1 MSFFIEDALA
11 EGGAAAAQAPDVV
24 SQLMVFGGIFLIFYL
39 LFIRPQN
46 KKIKEHKEMVEALS
60 KGDEVV
66 TNGGLLGKVVAYM
79 IALLPSRWHGT
90 LPSMCNEL
98 RLRRFSLKGRL
109 KVSKTKTFQVFDGL
123 KSGKQPPFEWL

>member
-11 EGGAAAAQAPDVV
+11 EGGAAASQAPDIV

-46 KKIKEHKEMVEALS
+46 KKLKEHQAMVDALA

-66 TNGGLLGKVVAYM
+66 TNGGVLGKVVGLHDGFVSIEVASDV
-79 IALLPSRWHGT
+79 ILNVQRSAIGT
-90 LPSMCNEL
+90 IQP
-98 RLRRFSLKGRL
+98 KGTI
-109 KVSKTKTFQVFDGL
+109 KGIKK
-123 KSGKQPPFEWL
+123 

>member
-11 EGGAAAAQAPDVV
+11 EGGSIAAQAPDLI

-46 KKIKEHKEMVEALS
+46 KKMKEHKAMVEALA

-66 TNGGLLGKVVAYM
+66 TNGGLLGKVVG
-79 IALLPSRWHGT
+79 LHDSFVTLEVSRDVKLNVQRSAIGAIQPKGT
-90 LPSMCNEL
+90 I
-98 RLRRFSLKGRL
+98 KAI
-109 KVSKTKTFQVFDGL
+109 KD
-123 KSGKQPPFEWL
+123 

>member
-11 EGGAAAAQAPDVV
+11 EGGNAAAVAPDLI

-46 KKIKEHKEMVEALS
+46 KKMKEHKAMVDALA

-66 TNGGLLGKVVAYM
+66 TNGGVLGKVVA
-79 IALLPSRWHGT
+79 LHDSFVT
-90 LPSMCNEL
+90 LE
-98 RLRRFSLKGRL
+98 
-109 KVSKTKTFQVFDGL
+109 VSKDVQLNVQRSAVGAIQPKGTI
-123 KSGKQPPFEWL
+123 KSIKN

>member
-66 TNGGLLGKVVAYM
+66 TNGGLLGKVVALHDSF
-79 IALLPSRWHGT
+79 ITIEVARDITVNVQRTAVAAIQPKGT
-90 LPSMCNEL
+90 I
-98 RLRRFSLKGRL
+98 KGI
-109 KVSKTKTFQVFDGL
+109 KD
-123 KSGKQPPFEWL
+123 

>member
-11 EGGAAAAQAPDVV
+11 EGGAAAAQAPDIV

-46 KKIKEHKEMVEALS
+46 KKMKEHQEMVNTLA

-66 TNGGLLGKVVAYM
+66 TNGGVLGKVVNLHDSFVS
-79 IALLPSRWHGT
+79 IEVSRDIIINVQRSAVSAIQPKGT
-90 LPSMCNEL
+90 I
-98 RLRRFSLKGRL
+98 KGI
-109 KVSKTKTFQVFDGL
+109 KN
-123 KSGKQPPFEWL
+123 

>member
-11 EGGAAAAQAPDVV
+11 EGGVPGPDMI

-46 KKIKEHKEMVEALS
+46 KKMKEHKAMVGALA

-66 TNGGLLGKVVAYM
+66 TNGGLLGKVVALHDSFVT
-79 IALLPSRWHGT
+79 IEVSQDVKLKIQRSAVAAIQPKGT
-90 LPSMCNEL
+90 I
-98 RLRRFSLKGRL
+98 KGI
-109 KVSKTKTFQVFDGL
+109 K
-123 KSGKQPPFEWL
+123 E

>member
-11 EGGAAAAQAPDVV
+11 EGAASAAPDLI

-46 KKIKEHKEMVEALS
+46 KKMKEHKAMVDALA

-66 TNGGLLGKVVAYM
+66 TNGGLLGKVVA
-79 IALLPSRWHGT
+79 LHDSFVT
-90 LPSMCNEL
+90 LE
-98 RLRRFSLKGRL
+98 
-109 KVSKTKTFQVFDGL
+109 VSKDVKLNVQRSAVGTI
-123 KSGKQPPFEWL
+123 QPKGTIKAIKD

>member
-11 EGGAAAAQAPDVV
+11 EGGAAAAQAPDIV

-46 KKIKEHKEMVEALS
+46 KKMKEHQEMVSTLA

-66 TNGGLLGKVVAYM
+66 TNGGVLGKI
-79 IALLPSRWHGT
+79 IALHDSFVSVEVSQDTIINVQRSAVAAIQPKGT
-90 LPSMCNEL
+90 I
-98 RLRRFSLKGRL
+98 K
-109 KVSKTKTFQVFDGL
+109 GL
-123 KSGKQPPFEWL
+123 KH

>member
-11 EGGAAAAQAPDVV
+11 EGGAAAANAPDII

-46 KKIKEHKEMVEALS
+46 KKMKEHKAMVGALA

-66 TNGGLLGKVVAYM
+66 TNGGLLGKVVALHDSFVT
-79 IALLPSRWHGT
+79 IEVTPDVQLNVQRSAIGT
-90 LPSMCNEL
+90 IQP
-98 RLRRFSLKGRL
+98 KG
-109 KVSKTKTFQVFDGL
+109 TI
-123 KSGKQPPFEWL
+123 KSIKN